1 MRDAEPIAGLRAA
14 REVELAA
21 RFCAGGFIRGARET
35 GHDWHEIGA
44 APGIIVG
51 GHDGVDETIADAGL
65 VSLVEVGR
73 RGRSVPL
80 TVNLS
85 DPSRQREWVLHRLR
99 SAAAG
104 TR

>member
-44 APGIIVG
+44 ALGISSAATTG
-51 GHDGVDETIADAGL
+51 QTK
-65 VSLVEVGR
+65 
-73 RGRSVPL
+73 
-80 TVNLS
+80 
-85 DPSRQREWVLHRLR
+85 PSRMLGLSPWLR
-99 SAAAG
+99 WGVGAG
-104 TR
+104 RYP